1 MSWKLKKHTKDT
13 KGKVEIFVYQFFM
26 NFNVSTWNKKE
37 IRPVIEFTL
46 RDYKQDEKNTWSG
59 NVFKKNKRCEVR
71 FSYFQNHPLINF
83 SSQNEFDNNHPNY
96 ELFNI
101 EYCKQISLDFF
112 ENRLSSVLGQIVKK
126 EILIEK
132 I

>member
-1 MSWKLKKHTKDT
+1 MSWKLVKHTKDT
-13 KGKVEIFVYQFFM
+13 KGKVEIFVYKFFM
-26 NFNVSTWNKKE
+26 EFNISNWNKKE
-37 IRPVIEFTL
+37 IRPVIELKLT
-46 RDYKQDEKNTWSG
+46 DYKQNEKIYWSG
-59 NVFKKNKRCEVR
+59 DLLKKNKRCKVK
-71 FSYFQNHPLINF
+71 FLYFQNHPLINF
-83 SSQNEFDNNHPNY
+83 SSQNEFGGNHPNY

-112 ENRLSSVLGQIVKK
+112 ENRLNSVLGQIVKK